1 MNCEIEF
8 KMIGI
13 KDISKIEQRDKVK
26 DSTFGEECVV
36 DYVQDIADQYCK
48 DVMNKAQE
56 SLDMREIKYIGCTER
71 IGNYEFAISN
81 DAIDYS
87 VIFQKDTYEGK
98 LQFTVLIGYA
108 QKRVGL
114 PPVNQKEMI
123 TEYDLFL
130 EKLKLCIKDVL
141 IRDWKKCIW
150 ISDNQSLELSKE
162 IYSEIYVTENDLR
175 AFISKIM
182 IENFGAEWYDRAEF
196 YKLKG
201 SIKENSG
208 KVKRNVPSF
217 ANIDINIYTTT
228 LETLL
233 SVMNA
238 NIYSD
243 KMPDSV
249 EVQKLIK
256 ERIFATTQLDKMQ
269 GALDSLRNVY
279 EKKYNIWEKYFQPFI
294 LENERWDILKT
305 NFVDNRNHV
314 AHNKLLDLAAKEKML
329 QDTREFRKL
338 IRQAVGK
345 FDAEN
350 LSEEVEETL
359 QAIEDQREYEREA
372 MTEIIESESGVVI
385 RNSKEILQ
393 MFQDTI
399 DEIYTEIL
407 SMIYFDENSEAKVKN
422 NLEIISGNQLLLTIK
437 CYMEELEVYGQ
448 VDIDESEGMTSILQI
463 NLFVG
468 DENIAHENIIYINGE
483 AEYHVEQTCYMPV
496 IEDEYRSDRAEAI
509 KSTIE
514 KFILEKRNID

>member
-123 TEYDLFL
+123 IEYDLFL

-238 NIYSD
+238 NIYIQT
-243 KMPDSV
+243 KCQTV
-249 EVQKLIK
+249 L
-256 ERIFATTQLDKMQ
+256 
-269 GALDSLRNVY
+269 
-279 EKKYNIWEKYFQPFI
+279 KY
-294 LENERWDILKT
+294 
-305 NFVDNRNHV
+305 
-314 AHNKLLDLAAKEKML
+314 
-329 QDTREFRKL
+329 
-338 IRQAVGK
+338 
-345 FDAEN
+345 
-350 LSEEVEETL
+350 
-359 QAIEDQREYEREA
+359 
-372 MTEIIESESGVVI
+372 
-385 RNSKEILQ
+385 
-393 MFQDTI
+393 
-399 DEIYTEIL
+399 
-407 SMIYFDENSEAKVKN
+407 
-422 NLEIISGNQLLLTIK
+422 
-437 CYMEELEVYGQ
+437 
-448 VDIDESEGMTSILQI
+448 
-463 NLFVG
+463 
-468 DENIAHENIIYINGE
+468 
-483 AEYHVEQTCYMPV
+483 
-496 IEDEYRSDRAEAI
+496 
-509 KSTIE
+509 KS
-514 KFILEKRNID
+514 